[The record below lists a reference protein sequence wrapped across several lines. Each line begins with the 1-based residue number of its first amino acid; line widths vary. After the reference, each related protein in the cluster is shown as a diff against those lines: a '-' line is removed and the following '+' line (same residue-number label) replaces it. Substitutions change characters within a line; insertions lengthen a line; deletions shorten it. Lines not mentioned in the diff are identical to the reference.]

1 MIDQELRKFA
11 TDKQWAILEA
21 IDKHGSLRS
30 AAEAMGKVRSNL
42 QAARNAVLKK
52 AAMSGYAPDH
62 DMTHQAPPGFVV
74 KGTSTLYDLDGNPK
88 IQWVKTSADAQAQ
101 LEAIQE
107 AITAFYDDLKPIKAP
122 NAPTKYDT
130 DIIPWYQI
138 GDAHIGMLAHEAEV
152 GANFDLKIGEREL
165 SGAFDLLFDEAPP
178 CERCVIND
186 LGDATHYENMAAE
199 TQASGHRLDADGR
212 FPKMISVYSRCMRHI
227 VDRALEKYKHVDVI
241 INKGNHSETND
252 IWMAELLRVAYGDS
266 GRVHVLDNSSVFIPY
281 RMGNTFVMVHHG
293 NKTKGEKL
301 IAVMAS
307 DFRQDWGEAEF
318 RYIDIGHYHH
328 KMQVREEGG
337 ATVEMWNT
345 LAAKD
350 RYSHDGGWRAAQS
363 ITRVDRS
370 KTDGEVGRRVLPVQA
385 VRRAI
390 KSQGGDHYIPPERQK
405 VHSV

>member
-1 MIDQELRKFA
+1 MLDQELRRFA
-11 TDKQWAILEA
+11 TDKQWVILKA
-21 IDKHGSLRS
+21 IDEHGSIT
-30 AAEAMGKVRSNL
+30 AAAKALGKLRSNL
-42 QAARNAVLKK
+42 QAAKNAVVKK
-52 AAMSGYAPDH
+52 AAISGYAPDF
-62 DMTHQAPPGFVV
+62 DMTHQAAPGFIV
-74 KGTSTLYDLDGNPK
+74 KGTSTLYDLDGNPQ
-88 IQWVKTSADAQAQ
+88 IQWVKTSADQQAHID
-101 LEAIQE
+101 AIQE
-107 AITAFYDDLKPIKAP
+107 AIAAFYDDLKPIKPP

-138 GDAHIGMLAHEAEV
+138 GDAHLGMLAHEAEV

-165 SGAFDLLFDEAPP
+165 CGAFDLLFDEAPA

-186 LGDATHYENMAAE
+186 LGDATHYENMGAVTE
-199 TQASGHRLDADGR
+199 GHGFRLDADGR
-212 FPKMISVYSRCMRHI
+212 FPKMISVYSRSMRHI
-227 VDRALEKYKHVDVI
+227 INRALEKYKFVDVI

-252 IWMAELLRVAYGDS
+252 IWMAELLRVAYGAS

-293 NKTKGEKL
+293 NKTKAEKL
-301 IAVMAS
+301 ISVMAS
-307 DFRQDWGEAEF
+307 DFRQDWGETEF

-350 RYSHDGGWRAAQS
+350 RYGHDGGWRAGQS

-390 KSQGGDHYIPPERQK
+390 KRQGAGHYEPPDRQN